1 MTMTTK
7 NKGGRPRKYD
17 RAMTEMYRF
26 AVTPE
31 QKEAID
37 TSGTADFW
45 RPVMMKIAHSIRSG
59 EPYVF
64 VPPDCEIP
72 LTGFGVSLPP
82 EQS

>member
-1 MTMTTK
+1 MKKKM
-7 NKGGRPRKYD
+7 GRPQKYD

-37 TSGTADFW
+37 NSGTADFW
-45 RPVMMKIAHSIRSG
+45 RPVMMKIAQAVQNG

-64 VPPDCEIP
+64 VPPNCEISP
-72 LTGFGVSLPP
+72 TGVIVSTPP
-82 EQS
+82 AEQG